1 MNSTLKIILK
11 STLLIVPGILL
22 FVFLASDFTQEKNF
36 SSLFRPKS
44 KNTIVFKSP
53 ESTKKEVASPFSNYL
68 EPVEAVPVR
77 LIAPAQS
84 IDVEIIEVGVTAEG
98 ALEAPEDWSKAGW
111 YTKSAFPGHKGNLI
125 IDGHYDTSTGGA
137 AAFWNLKNLKVSDK
151 VVVADEFGV
160 EHTYVVKELIH
171 VSISDTDRL
180 DKLNKHS
187 GRTLTLITCG
197 GFWNPI
203 VGTYDERLIIKAEIE
218 DKRQAKDS
226 S

>member
-1 MNSTLKIILK
+1 MNSALKIILK
-11 STLLIVPGILL
+11 STLLVVPGILL
-22 FVFLASDFTQEKNF
+22 FVLLTLN
-36 SSLFRPKS
+36 
-44 KNTIVFKSP
+44 ISP
-53 ESTKKEVASPFSNYL
+53 EKEKKVATVKSAQSSNKDYPSPFLDYL

-77 LIAPAQS
+77 LRAPSQG
-84 IDVEIIEVGVTAEG
+84 IDVEVIEVGLTADG
-98 ALEAPEDWSKAGW
+98 ALEAPADWSKAGW
-111 YTKSAFPGHKGNLI
+111 YNKSAFPGHKGNII
-125 IDGHYDTSTGGA
+125 IDGHYDTSFGGA

-151 VVVADEFGV
+151 VVVADEFGI

-203 VGTYDERLIIKAEIE
+203 AGTYDERLIIKAEIE